1 MTSEQTYSSEEI
13 DAVGGLRAR
22 KRCRDGLRADLCI
35 GRNRCSVGLR
45 ADIGRNRGCEYK

>member
-1 MTSEQTYSSEEI
+1 
-13 DAVGGLRAR
+13 
-22 KRCRDGLRADLCI
+22 LCI